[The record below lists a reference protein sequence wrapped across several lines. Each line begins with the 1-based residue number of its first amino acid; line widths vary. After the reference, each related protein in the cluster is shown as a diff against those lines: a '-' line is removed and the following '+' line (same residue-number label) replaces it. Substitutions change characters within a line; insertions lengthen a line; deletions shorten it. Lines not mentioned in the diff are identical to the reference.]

1 MKKSLTIIVFLCA
14 LVLFSFSTLN
24 AQALKVGV
32 FDIQKILRDSKKVQ
46 DYRIALEK
54 EIAAKRKVLLEKQ
67 DAIVLIEEKLK
78 KDGDKLKPEERVRL
92 QDKHGNELKELKRLR
107 EDIDLELQ
115 KIDRELTRRA
125 IAEISDVI
133 KAMGDKEN
141 YSIIFEKTAAGVVY
155 LKEVFDI
162 TQKITNAY
170 DAKK

>member
-1 MKKSLTIIVFLCA
+1 MKKSLTIIVIFCA
-14 LVLFSFSTLN
+14 ALFFSFSALN
-24 AQALKVGV
+24 AQTLKAGV
-32 FDIQKILRDSKKVQ
+32 FDMQKILRDSKKIQ
-46 DYRIALEK
+46 AYRTALEK
-54 EIAAKRKVLLEKQ
+54 EITAKRKILLEKQ
-67 DAIVLIEEKLK
+67 DAIVLVEEKLK
-78 KDGDKLKPEERVRL
+78 KDGDKLKPEEQARL

-125 IAEISDVI
+125 LVEISDVI
-133 KAMGDKEN
+133 KVLGDKEN

-155 LKEVFDI
+155 LRETFDI